1 MIERIKTI
9 AIAFLTGVI
18 VALVLLMRKIKPTIF
33 ADNYFES
40 VVQRVGKIKQRGEN
54 NNQDYTAEIETKTK
68 REIRREKRITARMGK
83 KTNI

>member
-40 VVQRVGKIKQRGEN
+40 VAQRVGKIKQRGEN